1 MEQLEGVRLAEEV
14 RVAEAVLAQRQSLER
29 LSAIPHL
36 HPRLKEL
43 QQQVG
48 LACNVY
54 PLAIKFSGI
63 EFASA
68 LSLYAP
74 RGLGSCTANAAHGL
88 DQLTLLLL

>member
-1 MEQLEGVRLAEEV
+1 MAEEV

-63 EFASA
+63 EFASI
-68 LSLYAP
+68 SLCTK
-74 RGLGSCTANAAHGL
+74 GSRILHRKCCSWA
-88 DQLTLLLL
+88 